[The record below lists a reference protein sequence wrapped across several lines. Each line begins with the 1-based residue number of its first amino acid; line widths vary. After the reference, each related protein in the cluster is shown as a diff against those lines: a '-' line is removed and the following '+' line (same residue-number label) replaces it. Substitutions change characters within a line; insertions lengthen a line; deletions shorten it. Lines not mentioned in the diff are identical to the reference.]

1 LQEERYYLAE
11 GVFGEIA
18 KAGDLASTWTRALLS
33 TAIDRGSRSRLLR
46 RSQLEPLAR
55 NIVESLRG
63 MDHDPSLIERETEGE
78 VQLTRNGGGILDG
91 LTQKLWV
98 SHPPEQVS
106 LDQFVAFCR
115 ERRTD
120 SGYDKF
126 CMSWYSHWSLKNGK
140 AAYRLLREVLDW
152 PSNRIFGG
160 DLELNLLPAVLE
172 FDGPQEG
179 FEFLI
184 RAAGALHVWNS
195 FYTQSDKT
203 ERAFEFLLEHFSQR
217 VDEFIRRTLETV
229 GSRNGLTAL
238 PVRRGVQL
246 LVKAGRLDSAKELLG
261 TAVAVLEQL
270 MGDLQLPVLNVRN
283 SEESLIDAVFDRL
296 YHVHPEVR
304 SRTAV
309 ELVLQL

>member
-1 LQEERYYLAE
+1 
-11 GVFGEIA
+11 
-18 KAGDLASTWTRALLS
+18 
-33 TAIDRGSRSRLLR
+33 
-46 RSQLEPLAR
+46 
-55 NIVESLRG
+55 
-63 MDHDPSLIERETEGE
+63 
-78 VQLTRNGGGILDG
+78 
-91 LTQKLWV
+91 
-98 SHPPEQVS
+98 
-106 LDQFVAFCR
+106 
-115 ERRTD
+115 
-120 SGYDKF
+120 
-126 CMSWYSHWSLKNGK
+126 MSWYSHWSLKNGK